1 MTGEL
6 SIYHYCQ
13 DVGTHAALVEAGA
26 EEAFALEVCKELKK
40 SVTCSRRHELGSAAM
55 RVEADSIKYTFDSE
69 VVEIKNVM
77 IEGHPEEFRSLI
89 NLKEIPNFSPEI
101 KHLTEEQPKPYIDL
115 EALQRGMELFTGF
128 AETWVINF
136 DKDGEQPDRSR
147 MTQDLAIHDPHEVLA
162 FVYHC
167 GGLIHACITVLRTP
181 QQ

>member
-1 MTGEL
+1 
-6 SIYHYCQ
+6 
-13 DVGTHAALVEAGA
+13 
-26 EEAFALEVCKELKK
+26 
-40 SVTCSRRHELGSAAM
+40 M

-181 QQ
+181 QQNEKNLEFIDFCVRVGENMAQVSSILFPPLSDYMEYPFKFKGVKNV